1 MHIGR
6 PGISAIRA
14 VPSTAHGMLKFPVD
28 GGIVTIYNT
37 AAPPKDEHKSL
48 VEVNADSEQNAT
60 KVTNLKVAIHPD
72 YPEQE
77 VSIGGSLS
85 DTGRAAVCALLQRNL
100 DIFAWEPKHMTG
112 VPRSIT
118 EHKLKIRQD
127 TPLALVAGDVV
138 DFMTLTKHV
147 TRSSPLPEI
156 DWKWCPYVD
165 TPSSAS
171 WTLQG
176 VSPIQKSK
184 DGREKDSL
192 SPSQAASCRKRQWC
206 HPNFLREQR
215 KEVQSLNGKLAG
227 LNRFLSKSADK
238 SLPLFKTLKK
248 CTKKGDF
255 RWTTEAEEAF
265 TQLKQHIAAL
275 PTN

>member
-1 MHIGR
+1 MRTIQKVHCGFIDVVNVLKTQGVIGR

-37 AAPPKDEHKSL
+37 AAPPKECNTVTCDVTQTQRQH
-48 VEVNADSEQNAT
+48 AT

-118 EHKLKIRQD
+118 EHKLKIRQGYSPVRQKKRGQALERAKGHSEERPR
-127 TPLALVAGDVV
+127 TAVKGQILA
-138 DFMTLTKHV
+138 DFLIEKLETNAVLPQSEVKLQEPWILFTD
-147 TRSSPLPEI
+147 RSS
-156 DWKWCPYVD
+156 CVD
-165 TPSSAS
+165 GS
-171 WTLQG
+171 G
-176 VSPIQKSK
+176 
-184 DGREKDSL
+184 
-192 SPSQAASCRKRQWC
+192 
-206 HPNFLREQR
+206 
-215 KEVQSLNGKLAG
+215 AG
-227 LNRFLSKSADK
+227 LILTN
-238 SLPLFKTLKK
+238 
-248 CTKKGDF
+248 
-255 RWTTEAEEAF
+255 TEGRN
-265 TQLKQHIAAL
+265 AL
-275 PTN
+275 RNAL